1 MARQQTFSLNI
12 DEMISDFFEGCRLYG
27 IVANFKNYKFCWY
40 INRMLGYKF
49 RLNTDIEI
57 ITSKKNRQYFFP
69 VYQYSIQN
77 SAVTH
82 YLYDNSFDGEYL
94 IPEFKHID
102 FLWLMKG
109 EYYID
114 QEECSKIIEIVRY
127 TKEVQMISEIDIEK
141 LPSKTHLIF

>member
-1 MARQQTFSLNI
+1 MAKLQTFSLNV
-12 DEMISDFFEGCRLYG
+12 DEMINDFFEGCRAYG
-27 IVANFKNYKFCWY
+27 IVTNFKNYKFCWY
-40 INRMLGYKF
+40 INKMLGYDF

-69 VYQYSIQN
+69 VYQYNIQN

-114 QEECSKIIEIVRY
+114 EEACNEIIEIVRS
-127 TKEVQMISEIDIEK
+127 TKEVQMISEIDVDK
-141 LPSKTHLIF
+141 LSSKAHLIF

>member
-1 MARQQTFSLNI
+1 MAKLQTFSLNV
-12 DEMISDFFEGCRLYG
+12 DEMINDFFEGCRSYG
-27 IVANFKNYKFCWY
+27 IVTNFKNYKFCWY
-40 INRMLGYKF
+40 INKMLGYDF

-69 VYQYSIQN
+69 VYQYNIQN

-114 QEECSKIIEIVRY
+114 EEACNEIIEIVRS
-127 TKEVQMISEIDIEK
+127 TKEVQMISEIDVDK
-141 LPSKTHLIF
+141 LSSKAHLIF